1 MTRISGRHA
10 AVVALGLAVG
20 GWPRPLS
27 AQSATPAP
35 PAAPAEEVVVTGT
48 RTPESSQ
55 RATVRTDVVTREEAE
70 RRGARNVGE
79 ALAGEPSLQVNP
91 QAYGYLGGP
100 AGVQMQGL
108 DGDRVLILEDGER
121 VIGDVGGVIDLSELP
136 LTDVERIEYVVGPT
150 SSLYGTNALGGVV
163 NIVTAPPRHEGPSGR
178 ARTEGRTTG
187 DALAEAAA
195 AYRRERSW
203 VSLDG
208 SFGYQR
214 AHELGAG
221 PELLVP
227 SGTQTLVGLRAGTR
241 FGRRVELRLKARFV
255 HDRNDG
261 VTTED
266 VPGLRTF
273 VTDLPETNDRLNL
286 RANETLA
293 LGRGSRV
300 DFSFG
305 QSWFRGHSER
315 DRRESPVDELRRRQ
329 ASLSSFESVATLADG
344 DTRTWV
350 FGVRT
355 EAERFS
361 ETVERVVVVGSEL
374 ESRTANEVN
383 PTQLSS
389 AAVFGQLGYRII
401 DPLTVMPGL
410 RFEVHDRYGGVAAPR
425 LAVAVQPHAALT
437 LRVAGGRGF
446 RAPSAKEY
454 GFVFD
459 HSVIGYRVL
468 GNPDLVPETSWGVS
482 GDVTYRP
489 APSFRVRVGAF
500 GNWVKN
506 LISFE
511 PADMQTDPNVTD
523 YEYVNVAS
531 ARTFGG
537 DATLRFDPIDGISA
551 NAGYAYLFTRDD
563 TTGEPLPNRPPH
575 TVTLSTNAR
584 LPAGFEAT
592 VRFRY
597 VTSTF
602 VDTGVE
608 TPSYGLFDARVG
620 YAPAKW
626 VQFYTGG
633 LNLLDVTRDPALIGD
648 ARPTLG
654 ITLYIG
660 VRGELSFDEKEDAE

>member
-1 MTRISGRHA
+1 
-10 AVVALGLAVG
+10 VAVG
-20 GWPRPLS
+20 LGAVFLSRP
-27 AQSATPAP
+27 ARAEPDAGADPPPAPAP
-35 PAAPAEEVVVTGT
+35 PSEVVVTGT

-55 RATVRTDVVTREEAE
+55 RATVRTEVVTREEAE

-91 QAYGYLGGP
+91 QAYGFLGGP
-100 AGVQMQGL
+100 SGVQMQGL

-150 SSLYGTNALGGVV
+150 SSLYGSNALGGVI

-178 ARTEGRTTG
+178 GRLEGRTSG

-203 VSLDG
+203 VGIDG
-208 SFGYQR
+208 SFAYQ
-214 AHELGAG
+214 HPHDLGAG
-221 PELLVP
+221 PERLVP
-227 SGTQTLVGLRAGTR
+227 SGTQTLLGLRAGTR
-241 FGRRVELRLKARFV
+241 LQRRIELRLKARYV

-261 VTTED
+261 ITTED

-273 VTDLPETNDRLNL
+273 VTDLPETSDRLNL
-286 RANETLA
+286 RASESIE
-293 LGRGSRV
+293 LGRGSRL

-305 QSWFRGHSER
+305 QSFFWGTTER
-315 DRRESPVDELRRRQ
+315 DRRDSPVDETRRRR

-344 DTRTWV
+344 ADRTWV
-350 FGVRT
+350 FGVRN
-355 EAERFS
+355 ESERFA
-361 ETVERVVVVGSEL
+361 ETVERVIVVGSEL
-374 ESRTANEVN
+374 EERSADEVV
-383 PTQLSS
+383 PTQLAS
-389 AAVFGQLGYRII
+389 AAAFGQLGYRVAP
-401 DPLTVMPGL
+401 PLSIMPGV
-410 RFEVHDRYGGVAAPR
+410 RGEFHDRYGAVAAPR
-425 LAVAVQPHAALT
+425 LAVALQPQEIVT
-437 LRVAGGRGF
+437 LRAAFGRGF

-482 GDVTYRP
+482 ADLTVRP
-489 APSFRVRVGAF
+489 SPVFRARVGAF

-511 PADMQTDPNVTD
+511 PADVQTDPNVTD
-523 YEYVNVAS
+523 YEYVNVDS

-537 DATLRFDPIDGISA
+537 DVSLRAEPTPGLDASA
-551 NAGYAYLFTRDD
+551 AYAYLFTRDD
-563 TTGEPLPNRPPH
+563 TSGEPLPNRPPH
-575 TVTLSTNAR
+575 TLTLAVNAR
-584 LPAGFEAT
+584 LPAGLESS

-597 VTSTF
+597 VTTTF
-602 VDTGVE
+602 VDTNLE
-608 TPSYGLFDARVG
+608 TPGYGLLDARIG
-620 YAPAKW
+620 YAPARAFQ
-626 VQFYTGG
+626 VYAGG
-633 LNLLDVTRDPALIGD
+633 LNLLDVKRDPALVGD

-654 ITLYIG
+654 MTFYLG
-660 VRGELSFDEKEDAE
+660 VRGQLSFDEEADPE